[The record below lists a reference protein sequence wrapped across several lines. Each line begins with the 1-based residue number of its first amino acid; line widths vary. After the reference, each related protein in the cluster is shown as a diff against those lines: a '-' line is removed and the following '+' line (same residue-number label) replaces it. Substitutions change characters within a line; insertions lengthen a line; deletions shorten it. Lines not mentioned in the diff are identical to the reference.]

1 MTKTVTV
8 ALVLCLNVGTEPPN
22 TPKTTNNVR
31 KISGFE
37 ISSGACN
44 SKLSQKIAAT
54 LQKNFERLQPRAR
67 YRLIC
72 DTTTEEVRKLLV
84 GIRRGAKDDR
94 VLMYFNGF
102 GVPPPTDNG
111 EIWVFDKNITKY
123 IPLNILDLMAWM
135 NGPSVYIWDMHMA
148 GRVTDGMTNFTSTSL
163 KEYLQE
169 RKKQHERK
177 MAQEREHPTG
187 YHDDFSNLSMSE
199 QIKAFEKWRNESIH
213 FAACGKEEFLPVYDE
228 VWTDIFTQCLT
239 YPVQTSLFV
248 HLFHHPELRERYGMG
263 LIEVIPGDLNNR
275 KTLLGELNWVFTAIT
290 DTIAYTAFS
299 KEIFSKYFRTDL
311 LVASLFRS
319 FLLANRVMESFHCTA
334 ISVPSLPNTSRHELW
349 RAWDHALDM
358 CLMKLNEN
366 KQQQEFKC
374 WKHGPGQEIF
384 TCTHMKHD
392 ILVKL
397 APVEKNTEYEY
408 QFSTFFMEQ
417 MTAFEV
423 WLRYNDSDNF
433 EPQQLPVLLQ
443 VLLSQAH
450 RVRALELLARF
461 LDVGEEAVKSALDV
475 GCFPYVMKLLQ
486 CSTPELKP
494 WLAFIWAKILAV
506 CPDKGDELLVETRFQ
521 YFIDLLRD
529 KSISLNF
536 KMVPAFVLSNL
547 IMHEN
552 VVSKQLFIDN
562 NFLSIC
568 VELFSND
575 DISKANIL
583 KLWLLISLGRLWA
596 DYNEAR
602 WQAIRAVGYDKVM
615 DFLDDDMPEIRAAAI
630 FALGC
635 LIKNKS
641 LNNEHATVV
650 DQDICVKVCE
660 KGTFDGSELVRS
672 ELIVAAQWFIMDF
685 ETHFVTLFNN
695 LSTSAHNR
703 RSRSSNSFTNESG
716 FYSTN
721 YVPSPSSYIPSS
733 AVSLPDVERSS
744 KGNMLKQLL
753 NRSASFLKSN
763 GRSELRTIN
772 EKSSRKESC
781 SSMNTMAD
789 DSSDDSSVANRIK
802 ESLKYQVLG
811 QISVLTENTFND
823 PYERI
828 WLSMLRLTLDPVKK
842 VENMAL
848 DLFTFIKQKHEDV
861 TFSSRRKISTTSV
874 ESNLYNLQTNGVSNR
889 LSASN
894 MLSTSYRDKL
904 LQSMGS
910 QIEQNGDLST
920 SKTNATFEIGSPGNG
935 IIPKRIRQISQC
947 SNRSETEN
955 ENFKEDGC
963 SISPDRYEF
972 EIPSRG
978 SSVYTPKRKMFE
990 KANTLYKVK
999 EATEEPSSS
1008 GEQKQIVSTN
1018 FIEKCTSKFK
1028 EPILDS
1034 LNMGWYS
1041 DDSSN
1046 EFDSSSLDRSIDVLK
1061 IISSENDSST
1071 TPFANFVT
1079 QPIVDPSGATDWA
1092 SQAIRSLKQTG
1103 EKDASTLKKGLT
1115 KADKMKFFLNT
1126 NRRIHCLAFSA
1137 IRPYLYCCDGS
1148 SIRIIDWEKPGEK
1161 GHSISSIESR
1171 TVRTINNRNDIYSCA
1186 DVSKLMVINE
1196 TTREMVIS
1204 GTNEGMFKVFDPGY
1218 DRHSSNFEPPKN
1230 SNKPTIVRDGYV
1242 YESYSEDYPKMMT
1255 ASFIFNEQDRTGGNK
1270 KDQTTCNS
1278 TLYEWDQNE
1287 GVLIATGN
1295 VSCIRLWD
1303 MQTERTKQD
1312 IEFKSSKVRLISC
1325 LAANLENN
1333 FIACG
1338 SRDGF
1343 MRLYDPRMPYHKGY
1357 ACGSNMQAEMS
1368 AIIGI
1373 SLVPTRTG
1381 IRLVSGCQDGIIK
1394 IFDPRSYEE
1403 PLIEY
1408 DVSDDYTIFNSTTL
1422 ISQKSSINP
1431 NKFFS
1436 PPTKSFSLNSK
1447 LSLKNLFV
1455 QTSNGV
1461 IGCIT
1466 DVATCHLYDVNQ
1478 KSNVT
1483 NLRLPDTLRKSA
1495 NMYGEFHPNRILYA
1509 CYGGTGYLTCHN
1521 M

>member
-22 TPKTTNNVR
+22 TPKTANNVR
-31 KISGFE
+31 KISGYE
-37 ISSGACN
+37 IISGTGN
-44 SKLSQKIAAT
+44 SKLSQKIANT

-72 DTTTEEVRKLLV
+72 DSTTEDVRKLLI
-84 GIRRGAKDDR
+84 GIRRSARDDR

-102 GVPPPTDNG
+102 GVPPPTENG

-148 GRVTDGMTNFTSTSL
+148 GRVPDGMTNFSSSNL
-163 KEYLQE
+163 KDYLQE

-177 MAQEREHPTG
+177 MQQEREHPTG
-187 YHDDFSNLSMSE
+187 YHDDFSNLSINE
-199 QIKAFEKWRNESIH
+199 QIKAFEKWKNESIH
-213 FAACGKEEFLPVYDE
+213 FAACGKEEYLPVYDE

-319 FLLANRVMESFHCTA
+319 FLLASRVMESFHCTA

-358 CLMKLNEN
+358 CLMKLNES
-366 KQQQEFKC
+366 KQQHGFQY

-384 TCTHMKHD
+384 TSTHMKHD

-397 APVEKNTEYEY
+397 TPVEKNSEYEY

-423 WLRYNDSDNF
+423 WLRYNDSENF

-461 LDVGEEAVKSALDV
+461 LDVGEEAVKSALVV
-475 GCFPYVMKLLQ
+475 GCFPYVVKLLQ

-506 CPDKGDELLVETRFQ
+506 CPEKGEELLVEARFQ
-521 YFIDLLRD
+521 YFIDLLKD

-536 KMVPAFVLSNL
+536 KMVLAFVLSNL
-547 IMHEN
+547 IMHGN

-568 VELFSND
+568 VELFSHD

-685 ETHFVTLFNN
+685 ETHFVSLFSN
-695 LSTSAHNR
+695 LSTSANNR

-716 FYSTN
+716 FYNSN
-721 YVPSPSSYIPSS
+721 YGVSSSSYIPSS

-781 SSMNTMAD
+781 SSVNTMGD
-789 DSSDDSSVANRIK
+789 DSSEDSSINNRIR

-842 VENMAL
+842 IENMAL
-848 DLFTFIKQKHEDV
+848 DIFTFIKQKHEDAI
-861 TFSSRRKISTTSV
+861 FSSRRKISTTSV
-874 ESNLYNLQTNGVSNR
+874 ESSLYALQTNGSNR
-889 LSASN
+889 LSAN
-894 MLSTSYRDKL
+894 NTLSTSYRDKL
-904 LQSMGS
+904 MQSMGS
-910 QIEQNGDLST
+910 QIDQNGEIST

-935 IIPKRIRQISQC
+935 ILPKRIRQISQC
-947 SNRSETEN
+947 SNRSEAEN
-955 ENFKEDGC
+955 ENLREDGC
-963 SISPDRYEF
+963 SNSPDRYDF
-972 EIPSRG
+972 EISSRG

-999 EATEEPSSS
+999 ETTEEPSNNI
-1008 GEQKQIVSTN
+1008 QKQIVSTN
-1018 FIEKCTSKFK
+1018 FIEKCTNKFK

-1034 LNMGWYS
+1034 LNMGWYGDESTS
-1041 DDSSN
+1041 DSDSA
-1046 EFDSSSLDRSIDVLK
+1046 SLDRSIDILK
-1061 IISSENDSST
+1061 IISSKNDSTT
-1071 TPFANFVT
+1071 TPIANFVT
-1079 QPIVDPSGATDWA
+1079 QPIVDSSRPTDWA
-1092 SQAIRSLKQTG
+1092 SQAFRSLLQTG
-1103 EKDASTLKKGLT
+1103 KKDASKLKEGVVKC
-1115 KADKMKFFLNT
+1115 DKMKFFLNT
-1126 NRRIHCLAFSA
+1126 QRRIHCLAFST

-1148 SIRIIDWEKPGEK
+1148 SIRIIDWEKPVDK
-1161 GHSISSIESR
+1161 TTSINSIDSR
-1171 TVRTINNRNDIYSCA
+1171 TVKVINNKNDVYSCA
-1186 DVSKLMVINE
+1186 DVSKLMVINV
-1196 TTREMVIS
+1196 TTREMVVS

-1218 DRHSSNFEPPKN
+1218 DRHSANFESSKN
-1230 SNKPTIVRDGYV
+1230 ISGGPVIIKEGHIYDQS
-1242 YESYSEDYPKMMT
+1242 YEEYPKMIT
-1255 ASFIFNEQDRTGGNK
+1255 ASFIFNEQDRIGGNK
-1270 KDQTTCNS
+1270 KDQASCNTTF
-1278 TLYEWDQNE
+1278 YEWDQND

-1303 MQTERTKQD
+1303 MQTEKTKRD
-1312 IEFKSSKVRLISC
+1312 IEFKSSKIRHISC
-1325 LAANLENN
+1325 MASNLENN
-1333 FIACG
+1333 SIACG
-1338 SRDGF
+1338 SRDGLI
-1343 MRLYDPRMPYHKGY
+1343 RLYDVRMPYNKGNP
-1357 ACGSNMQAEMS
+1357 CVTTLKSDMS

-1373 SLVPTRTG
+1373 SLVPTSSG
-1381 IRLVSGCQDGIIK
+1381 MLMVSGCQDGEIK
-1394 IFDPRSYEE
+1394 IYDPRSFTE

-1408 DVSDDYTIFNSTTL
+1408 DVYNDYINFNNNISA
-1422 ISQKSSINP
+1422 SQKSNMNP

-1436 PPTKSFSLNSK
+1436 SPPPKSFVSQK

-1455 QTSNGV
+1455 QASNGI

-1466 DVATCHLYDVNQ
+1466 DAATCHLYDVNE
-1478 KSNVT
+1478 KSIIT

-1495 NMYGEFHPNRILYA
+1495 NMYGEFHSNRILYA

-1521 M
+1521 I